1 MIGRHAMIDA
11 DFKNYYWNNDPSK
24 NGTRWRGIKRDY
36 TAGDVMKLQGSYPIR
51 HTIAELMSTKLWDL
65 MSEEGT
71 RALGAS
77 TPAQA
82 VQMVRAGLTSIYLS
96 GWQVAADVNGHMYPD
111 QSLYPC
117 DKVPDLVEAINNALL
132 RQDQIDSVNG
142 NERVEDW
149 LAPIVA
155 DAEAGFGG
163 ALNAYEFVLRLCKA
177 GAAGVHFEDQLS
189 SEKKCGHLGG
199 KVLVP
204 TSEFITKLKAARL
217 AADVAEVPMVIIA
230 RTDANS
236 ARLLTSDIDP
246 RDTPFILSGART
258 PEGFYEISGG
268 IDMAIARGLAYAPY
282 ADAIW
287 CETGKPDIEEARKF
301 AAAIHAE
308 FPGKLLAY
316 NCSPSFNW
324 SANLSKK
331 EIMTFQD
338 ELMAMGYKF
347 QFITLAGFH
356 SLNEGMFNLARNYK
370 ASHMS
375 AYDGLQRAEF
385 RAEKDFGYDAAKHQS
400 FVGTGFFDEVK
411 QTLGDSTTSAMA
423 DSTETEQF

>member
-1 MIGRHAMIDA
+1 MTH
-11 DFKNYYWNNDPSK
+11 
-24 NGTRWRGIKRDY
+24 
-36 TAGDVMKLQGSYPIR
+36 Q
-51 HTIAELMSTKLWDL
+51 
-65 MSEEGT
+65 GT

-82 VQMVRAGLTSIYLS
+82 IQMVQAGLSSIYLS
-96 GWQVAADVNGHMYPD
+96 GWQVAADVNGDMYPD

-117 DKVPDLVEAINNALL
+117 DRVPKLVDAINNALL
-132 RQDQIDSVNG
+132 RQDLIDKVNG
-142 NERVEDW
+142 EERVVSW

-163 ALNAYEFVLRLCKA
+163 ALNAFEFVKKLIKA

-217 AADVAEVPMVIIA
+217 AADVCGVPMVIIA

-236 ARLLTSDIDP
+236 ARLLTSDIDK
-246 RDTPFILSGART
+246 RDQEFIVSNNSTFPVADRT
-258 PEGFYEISGG
+258 DEGFYRITGG
-268 IDMAIARGLAYAPY
+268 LDMAIARGLAYAPY
-282 ADAIW
+282 CDAIW
-287 CETGKPDIEEARKF
+287 CETGKPDIEESRRF
-301 AAAIHAE
+301 AKEIHAE
-308 FPGKLLAY
+308 FPGKPLAY

-331 EIMTFQD
+331 EIATFQK
-338 ELMAMGYKF
+338 ELMGMGYKF

-356 SLNEGMFNLARNYK
+356 SLNHGMFNLAADYEGRD
-370 ASHMS
+370 MS
-375 AYDGLQRAEF
+375 AYSTLQDKEF
-385 RAEKDFGYDAAKHQS
+385 RDQENGYCAAKHQA
-400 FVGTGFFDEVK
+400 FVGTGYFDAVREAI
-411 QTLGDSTTSAMA
+411 GGGETSAMK
-423 DSTETEQF
+423 DSTETEQFDG